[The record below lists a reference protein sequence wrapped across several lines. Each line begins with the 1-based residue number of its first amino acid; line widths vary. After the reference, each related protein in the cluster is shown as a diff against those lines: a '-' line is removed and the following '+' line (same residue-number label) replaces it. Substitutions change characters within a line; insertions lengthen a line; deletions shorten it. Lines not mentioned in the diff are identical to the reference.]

1 MGHSLTFRSVHKS
14 ITGLVAA
21 ELPAFTVLTGRNG
34 SGKTHLLTAI
44 TEGKVASSIVADVKR
59 DVRFFDW
66 QTIVPKDTGV
76 FDPWQDWSRRSGWFT
91 QIQNLRNTAFPAL
104 QQFVISIGI
113 PAFSCSS
120 VHAIESLTV
129 EKLRALL
136 AKPEEAEETH
146 RKIRVRMRE
155 YGAEVGQN
163 SIGHIGDDV
172 WRKTAPI
179 IRETEPESFALLSQ
193 SDFFKNPL
201 FLWGEVDA
209 FQQAFGKVF
218 TAYREL
224 LHDNLHM
231 REWGPS
237 SQGSKHRYLSNDE
250 FKAAY
255 GEPPWVFVNRILE
268 VCNLDFRVDFPPL
281 QETGSYE
288 PMLTKQTSGVE
299 MKFGDLS
306 SGERV
311 LMSFALCLYN
321 TEDKRQSKH
330 FPKLLLLDEVD
341 APLHPSMTVSL
352 LKTIQEVL
360 VDGKCVSVILTT
372 HSPSTVALAP
382 EESIFS
388 MNPDGP
394 KVEKVTKSSALS
406 LLTTGVPTLS
416 ISFTGRRQVFVES
429 ATDAEIYDSLY
440 QRYKGRIA
448 SERSLQFVEVGRKD
462 SSGGEKN
469 AGCEQVVRLVEAL
482 GSGGNQSVFG
492 LVDWDGSRVAK
503 DRVHVLSPTK
513 RDGLESL
520 LFDPVLLLALVVR
533 EKIAFAH
540 SKGLLD
546 HAESYVMLPN
556 WDPARWQKAVDAIQA
571 IVLGSPGTEGVQ
583 KIEYLGGLSLD
594 VRSDYITCDDH
605 ALEEK
610 ITQAFGFLIPKNA
623 RAGDLMRYVI
633 TTVLNDFPQLLPRD
647 LLETFDGLL
656 AVELS

>member
-1 MGHSLTFRSVHKS
+1 MGHSLTFKSVHKS
-14 ITGLVAA
+14 ITGLAPV

-44 TEGKVASSIVADVKR
+44 TEGKVASSIVTDVKR

-76 FDPWQDWSRRSGWFT
+76 FDPWQDLSRRSGWFT
-91 QIQNLRNTAFPAL
+91 QIQTQRNNAFPGL
-104 QQFVISIGI
+104 QQFVISLGV
-113 PAFSCSS
+113 PALNCSS
-120 VHAIESLTV
+120 VQAIESLSV
-129 EKLRALL
+129 EKLRTLV
-136 AKPEEAEETH
+136 AKPDQAEETH
-146 RKIRVRMRE
+146 QRIRARMRE

-163 SIGHIGDDV
+163 SINQIGDQA
-172 WRKTAPI
+172 WRQTAPT
-179 IRETEPESFALLSQ
+179 IRETDPESFALSSQ
-193 SDFFKNPL
+193 SEFFRNPL

-224 LHDNLHM
+224 LHDNLHVK
-231 REWGPS
+231 EWGPS
-237 SQGSKHRYLSNDE
+237 GSGSKQKHLSDGE

-288 PMLTKQTSGVE
+288 PKLTKQTSGVE
-299 MKFGDLS
+299 MKFADLS

-321 TEDKRQSKH
+321 TEDKRQAKN

-341 APLHPSMTVSL
+341 APLHPSMTASL

-360 VDGKCVSVILTT
+360 VVGKGVSVILTT

-382 EESIFS
+382 EESIYA

-406 LLTTGVPTLS
+406 ILTTGVPTLS

-429 ATDAEIYDSLY
+429 ATDAELYDALY

-469 AGCEQVVRLVEAL
+469 AGCEQVIRLVEAL
-482 GSGGNQSVFG
+482 AVGGNQSVLG
-492 LVDWDGSRVAK
+492 LVDWDGTRAAK
-503 DRVHVLSPTK
+503 GRVHVLSPAK

-520 LFDPVLLLALVVR
+520 LFDPVLLL
-533 EKIAFAH
+533 
-540 SKGLLD
+540 S
-546 HAESYVMLPN
+546 
-556 WDPARWQKAVDAIQA
+556 
-571 IVLGSPGTEGVQ
+571 
-583 KIEYLGGLSLD
+583 
-594 VRSDYITCDDH
+594 
-605 ALEEK
+605 
-610 ITQAFGFLIPKNA
+610 
-623 RAGDLMRYVI
+623 
-633 TTVLNDFPQLLPRD
+633 
-647 LLETFDGLL
+647 
-656 AVELS
+656 